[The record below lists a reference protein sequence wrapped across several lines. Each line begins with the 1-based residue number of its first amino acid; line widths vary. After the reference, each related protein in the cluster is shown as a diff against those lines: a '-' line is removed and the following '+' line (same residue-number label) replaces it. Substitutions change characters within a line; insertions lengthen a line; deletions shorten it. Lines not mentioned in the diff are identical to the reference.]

1 VDVVKMYVCGY
12 WQVLELGGFQEFM
25 TVLREQ
31 ELRLRR
37 WADMALYKGVDVN
50 KLKHDR
56 KGNVVER
63 YNIVQDFMVEK
74 VVGVVEGML
83 K

>member
-1 VDVVKMYVCGY
+1 MCAAIPPR
-12 WQVLELGGFQEFM
+12 QALELGGFQEFM
-25 TVLREQ
+25 TVLREH

-50 KLKHDR
+50 KLKRDR

-63 YNIVQDFMVEK
+63 YNIVQDYMVEK